1 MAVVILLVLYNHF
14 FTFLAWAH
22 LRHAGGDWGITR
34 KCRNHEAPRI
44 TRKVLVAIQ
53 RQHWRKTNTETMH
66 QQLQLVT
73 VITGVLNSEGKIK
86 ICQTFEVIR

>member
-1 MAVVILLVLYNHF
+1 
-14 FTFLAWAH
+14 
-22 LRHAGGDWGITR
+22 
-34 KCRNHEAPRI
+34 
-44 TRKVLVAIQ
+44 
-53 RQHWRKTNTETMH
+53 MH